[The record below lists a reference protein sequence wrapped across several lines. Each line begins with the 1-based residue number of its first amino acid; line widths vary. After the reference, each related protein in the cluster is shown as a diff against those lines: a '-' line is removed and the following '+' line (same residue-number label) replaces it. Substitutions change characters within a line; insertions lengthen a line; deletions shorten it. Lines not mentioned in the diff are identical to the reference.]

1 MAEDLDDRLRAAM
14 KTLDAEAPSGYF
26 EALPEQ
32 LLAKLSTG
40 GEVNMQQTG
49 TPNRE
54 ASSSSTTNAP
64 PVPREEDSG
73 LHDIRNLAQS
83 TKQRLSKRTTGSQAL
98 IKQDDDVLAS
108 SSASWKNLALPQ
120 PAAMVSL
127 PELDELPSKQEIAK
141 QAKAAAKEAARAA
154 KQEAKHEPVTPSGV
168 YDSATGL
175 SRTTDAN
182 TSGAV
187 EFKPAFSAF
196 AAPKAKKAGTSHKG
210 RNIALVGMGLAAAAG
225 VTLFVMTQ
233 KNNDAQ
239 PRVAQSEAVAPAAA
253 PAGGISAD
261 KMKQIDEA
269 NAKLA
274 ADHQAQLA
282 AEAAAAAAPAAG
294 EGSAAIAPEP
304 PTETAVVTK
313 APVTKPAPKH
323 AVSKGGKG
331 KVETTTAAPAVEQKA
346 NEKPGK
352 TAGGGDAE
360 KDKDFDALLK
370 EAGVAD
376 KKAAKPKL
384 DKKELSG
391 EDFKK
396 GMAAITAKAAACYK
410 GTQGSANVKLVI
422 APSGSVSK
430 VTVSGAFAGKPEA
443 ACVSAA
449 VKGASFPAWDG
460 PPQSFGYPILL
471 SE

>member
-40 GEVNMQQTG
+40 EEVNMQQPG

-54 ASSSSTTNAP
+54 ASSSPTTNAP

-73 LHDIRNLAQS
+73 LHDIRSLAQS
-83 TKQRLSKRTTGSQAL
+83 TKQRLKRTTGNQTVVS
-98 IKQDDDVLAS
+98 KDDDVLAS

-120 PAAMVSL
+120 PAKMVSL

-168 YDSATGL
+168 YDSATG
-175 SRTTDAN
+175 RTVEAGTA
-182 TSGAV
+182 GAV
-187 EFKPAFSAF
+187 EFKPAFSTY
-196 AAPKAKKAGTSHKG
+196 AAPKAKPAGTSHKG
-210 RNIALVGMGLAAAAG
+210 RNLALVGMGLAAAAG

-233 KNNDAQ
+233 NKDAH
-239 PRVAQSEAVAPAAA
+239 PTVAQSVAPAAA
-253 PAGGISAD
+253 PAGNGIAAD
-261 KMKQIDEA
+261 KLKQIDEA
-269 NAKLA
+269 TAKLNA
-274 ADHQAQLA
+274 EHAAQLA
-282 AEAAAAAAPAAG
+282 AEATPPPAPVEA
-294 EGSAAIAPEP
+294 GSAATGAAAEEP
-304 PTETAVVTK
+304 TTTAVVTK
-313 APVTKPAPKH
+313 APVAVKPSAKH
-323 AVSKGGKG
+323 PATKGGKG
-331 KVETTTAAPAVEQKA
+331 KVEATTAAPAAEQKA
-346 NEKPGK
+346 DAKPGK
-352 TAGGGDAE
+352 TAGGGEGE

-370 EAGVAD
+370 EAGVQD

-384 DKKELSG
+384 DKKELST

-396 GMAAITAKAAACYK
+396 GMAAITSKAQACYK

-422 APSGSVSK
+422 APSGQVSK
-430 VTVSGAFAGKPEA
+430 VSVSGAFAGKPEA
-443 ACVSAA
+443 DCVSAA

>member
-1 MAEDLDDRLRAAM
+1 M

-49 TPNRE
+49 TPDRE
-54 ASSSSTTNAP
+54 ASSSATTNAP

-154 KQEAKHEPVTPSGV
+154 KQQAKHEAVTPSGV

-175 SRTTDAN
+175 SRTSDAN
-182 TSGAV
+182 MSDAV

-196 AAPKAKKAGTSHKG
+196 AAPKAKKAGASHKG

-253 PAGGISAD
+253 PAGNGISAD

-294 EGSAAIAPEP
+294 EGSATTGAVAPEP
-304 PTETAVVTK
+304 PAETAVMTK
-313 APVTKPAPKH
+313 APVTKPSPKH
-323 AVSKGGKG
+323 AVSKAGKG
-331 KVETTTAAPAVEQKA
+331 KVETTTAAPVAEQKA
-346 NEKPGK
+346 DARPGK
-352 TAGGGDAE
+352 TAGGGDTAE

-376 KKAAKPKL
+376 KKAVKPKL

-396 GMAAITAKAAACYK
+396 GMSAIAAKAAACYK

>member
-40 GEVNMQQTG
+40 EEVNMQQTG

-54 ASSSSTTNAP
+54 ASSSPTTNAP

-83 TKQRLSKRTTGSQAL
+83 TKQRLKRTTGNQAL
-98 IKQDDDVLAS
+98 VAKDDDVLAS

-120 PAAMVSL
+120 PAKMVSL

-154 KQEAKHEPVTPSGV
+154 KHEPVTPSGV
-168 YDSATGL
+168 YDSATG
-175 SRTTDAN
+175 RTVEAG

-187 EFKPAFSAF
+187 EFKPAFSTF
-196 AAPKAKKAGTSHKG
+196 AAPKPKKASHKG
-210 RNIALVGMGLAAAAG
+210 RNLALVGMGLAAAAG
-225 VTLFVMTQ
+225 VTLFVMSQ
-233 KNNDAQ
+233 NKDAAQ
-239 PRVAQSEAVAPAAA
+239 PRAEQSIATAPAAA
-253 PAGGISAD
+253 PAGNGIAAD

-274 ADHQAQLA
+274 ADHQAQLE
-282 AEAAAAAAPAAG
+282 AEAAAAAA
-294 EGSAAIAPEP
+294 GSAAATGAAAAEEPVEAPAVAKTP
-304 PTETAVVTK
+304 ATA
-313 APVTKPAPKH
+313 KPAPKH
-323 AVSKGGKG
+323 AVVTKGGKG
-331 KVETTTAAPAVEQKA
+331 KVQTTTAAPVVEQKA
-346 NEKPGK
+346 DAKPTK
-352 TAGGGDAE
+352 AGGGGGEE

-422 APSGSVSK
+422 APSGQVSK
-430 VTVSGAFAGKPEA
+430 VSVTGAFAGKPEA
-443 ACVSAA
+443 DCVSAA
-449 VKGASFPAWDG
+449 VKSASFPAWDG

>member
-54 ASSSSTTNAP
+54 ASSSPTTNAP

-127 PELDELPSKQEIAK
+127 PELDALPSKQEIAK

-154 KQEAKHEPVTPSGV
+154 KQEAKHEAVTPSGV
-168 YDSATGL
+168 YDSATG
-175 SRTTDAN
+175 RTVEAG

-196 AAPKAKKAGTSHKG
+196 AAPKAKQTSHKG
-210 RNIALVGMGLAAAAG
+210 RNIALIGMGLAAAAG

-233 KNNDAQ
+233 NNDAQ
-239 PRVAQSEAVAPAAA
+239 PRVAQSPAFAPAAA
-253 PAGGISAD
+253 PAGNGISAD
-261 KMKQIDEA
+261 KLKQIDEA

-294 EGSAAIAPEP
+294 EGSAATAEVAPEP
-304 PTETAVVTK
+304 PTETAAVTK
-313 APVTKPAPKH
+313 TPVKPSPKH

-331 KVETTTAAPAVEQKA
+331 KVEATTGAPVAEQKA
-346 NEKPGK
+346 DAKPGK
-352 TAGGGDAE
+352 TAGGGDTAE

-396 GMAAITAKAAACYK
+396 GMAAITSKAAACYK

-430 VTVSGAFAGKPEA
+430 VTVSGPFAGKPEA

>member
-54 ASSSSTTNAP
+54 ASSSPTTNAP

-83 TKQRLSKRTTGSQAL
+83 TKQRLKRTTGNQVL
-98 IKQDDDVLAS
+98 VKQNDDDVLAS

-120 PAAMVSL
+120 PAKMVSL

-168 YDSATGL
+168 YDSATG
-175 SRTTDAN
+175 RTVEAG

-187 EFKPAFSAF
+187 EFKPAFSTF
-196 AAPKAKKAGTSHKG
+196 AAPKPKKASHKG
-210 RNIALVGMGLAAAAG
+210 RNLALVGMGLAAAAG

-233 KNNDAQ
+233 NNDAAQ
-239 PRVAQSEAVAPAAA
+239 PRVAKAEAFAPAAA
-253 PAGGISAD
+253 PATNGITAD

-274 ADHQAQLA
+274 ADHQAQLQ
-282 AEAAAAAAPAAG
+282 AEAAAAAA
-294 EGSAAIAPEP
+294 GSAAATGTAAADEPVEAP
-304 PTETAVVTK
+304 AVTK
-313 APVTKPAPKH
+313 TPVAAVKPAAKH

-331 KVETTTAAPAVEQKA
+331 KIETTTAVPAAEQRA
-346 NEKPGK
+346 DKPGK
-352 TAGGGDAE
+352 TAGGDAGGE

-391 EDFKK
+391 DDFKK
-396 GMAAITAKAAACYK
+396 GMAAITSKAQACYK

-422 APSGSVSK
+422 APSGQVSK

-443 ACVSAA
+443 SCVSAA